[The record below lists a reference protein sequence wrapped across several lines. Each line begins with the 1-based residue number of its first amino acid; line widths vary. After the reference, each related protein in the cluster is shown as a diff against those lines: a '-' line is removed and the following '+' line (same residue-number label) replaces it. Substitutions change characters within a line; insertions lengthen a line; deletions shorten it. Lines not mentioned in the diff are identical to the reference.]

1 MLVVLLDIFLSL
13 SLEKT
18 DDRYLNFFFFEIPIK
33 KFIFTLDFFQI
44 VWWSSMEW
52 PRRKELNYTE
62 KFRNKIWDFSQMAS
76 NLEIKTIL
84 TCPSKSISYLTC
96 AFFNEILNTYIP

>member
-1 MLVVLLDIFLSL
+1 MLVVFLDIFLSL

-18 DDRYLNFFFFEIPIK
+18 DDRYLNIFFLEIPIK

>member
-1 MLVVLLDIFLSL
+1 MIDTWI
-13 SLEKT
+13 
-18 DDRYLNFFFFEIPIK
+18 FFFFEIPIK

>member
-1 MLVVLLDIFLSL
+1 MLVVFLDIFLSL

-18 DDRYLNFFFFEIPIK
+18 DDRYLNIFFFEIPIK

-62 KFRNKIWDFSQMAS
+62 KFSNKIWDFSQMAS